1 MKTNTPPNVTER
13 NADRLLTFREV
24 NEVLGFN
31 CKTSHTARNL
41 AKRGQITAVHI
52 NERTVRFT
60 ESSVRNLVS
69 GAIDPV
75 AAAPKGGKER

>member
-24 NEVLGFN
+24 NEALGFN

-75 AAAPKGGKER
+75 AAAPKGGKAR

>member
-1 MKTNTPPNVTER
+1 MKTNTPPKVREI

-24 NEVLGFN
+24 NEALGFN

-60 ESSVRNLVS
+60 EASVRNLIS

-75 AAAPKGGKER
+75 AAAARGGKMR

>member
-1 MKTNTPPNVTER
+1 VKTNTPPKVREK

-24 NEVLGFN
+24 NEALGFN

-75 AAAPKGGKER
+75 AAAAKGGRVQ

>member
-1 MKTNTPPNVTER
+1 M
-13 NADRLLTFREV
+13 
-24 NEVLGFN
+24 LGFN

-75 AAAPKGGKER
+75 AAAAKGGRTRKPQDLLNSTPQKRE

>member
-1 MKTNTPPNVTER
+1 MNQNER
-13 NADRLLTFREV
+13 SIRPDRLLTFREV
-24 NEVLGFN
+24 NEALGFN

-75 AAAPKGGKER
+75 AAAPRFAKERAL

>member
-1 MKTNTPPNVTER
+1 MKTNTPPKVRET

-24 NEVLGFN
+24 NEALGFN

-69 GAIDPV
+69 GVVNPV
-75 AAAPKGGKER
+75 AAAPKGGQVR

>member
-1 MKTNTPPNVTER
+1 MNQNER
-13 NADRLLTFREV
+13 SIRPDRLLTFREV
-24 NEVLGFN
+24 NEALGFN

-69 GAIDPV
+69 GRVDPV
-75 AAAPKGGKER
+75 AAALNGVKDGAS

>member
-1 MKTNTPPNVTER
+1 MNQNER
-13 NADRLLTFREV
+13 SIRPDRLLTFREV
-24 NEVLGFN
+24 NEALGFN

-60 ESSVRNLVS
+60 EASVRNLIS

-75 AAAPKGGKER
+75 AAAAGGGKMR